1 MLSPVWLTHVTIFN
15 HDIISVVSEV
25 CLFCFFEAIPV
36 EKAVCRSRSVFL
48 TTWHCILSAEY
59 KMAILPTGIFV
70 LVTNNLC
77 CYTSQ
82 GKIYFFFD
90 QQSW

>member
-25 CLFCFFEAIPV
+25 CLFCFFEG
-36 EKAVCRSRSVFL
+36 RSVFL